1 MPTEKTLWIKHPLA
15 SYSLDEKDASA
26 VLLEWLLPRGRLAHG
41 H

>member
-15 SYSLDEKDASA
+15 VYSACGEDASA
-26 VLLEWLLPRGRLAHG
+26 GVLEWLLPRGRHAHA